1 MSTRGLVWFRRDLR
15 LDDNPAWSAATRE
28 CDDVLPV
35 FVLDPTLIDGA
46 GPHRRDAVMG
56 AVVALDNALGSRL
69 HLAVGDPI
77 EQIPRLVGALDGAAV
92 YLNQDVTPY
101 AARRDAAVA
110 ARLDTEPRVHAGT
123 VVQPPGSI
131 TTNEGTVPRVFT
143 AFWKRWQGR
152 DLPTVAEP
160 GDARVVEL
168 AGSADRPAVEAA
180 PDPHARLDEF
190 VTGALDDY
198 PEQRDLP
205 AVDGT
210 SRLSIALKTGRLG
223 AVTAARIAAGM
234 GPRGEPWV
242 RQLCWRDW
250 YADLLAERPEL
261 VDRAQRP
268 EYDRVRWR
276 DDPDGLAAWKE
287 GRTGV
292 PIVDA
297 GMRQLASTGWM
308 HNRVRMITASFLVK
322 DLLIDWREGERHFRH
337 LLADG
342 DVPQNVGNWQW
353 VAGTGPDAAPYFRVF
368 NPTRQSRKFDPQ
380 GAYLRSLAPGA
391 RRPRRRHHPRA
402 LDRRTARARRRG
414 HHAGSGVSRAHRRPS
429 RRCGARRRRVQGRP
443 RHVTRRRSDDVEG
456 VDETA
461 QARPVVAVEAQDAP
475 GRGGARRR
483 RAPRAGV
490 GPDPAIAP
498 DTTMSANSSVSW
510 ASRAASGACS
520 TRSTRS
526 RPTKRIEW

>member
-1 MSTRGLVWFRRDLR
+1 MDLTDVVDKLRAVEEDLRDRAYDALRSAADGDEDAAAAEKRILQARRGGGARHPRPRPRGRLERGTVSTRGLVWFRRDLR

-46 GPHRRDAVMG
+46 GRHRRDAVMG
-56 AVVALDNALGSRL
+56 AVVALDDALGGRL
-69 HLAVGDPI
+69 HLAVGDPV
-77 EQIPRLVGALDGAAV
+77 EQIPRLVGALHDATV

-101 AARRDAAVA
+101 AGHRDAAVA
-110 ARLDTEPRVHAGT
+110 ARLDTEPRGYSGT

-152 DLPTVAEP
+152 GLPTVDQA
-160 GDARVVEL
+160 GDVRLIEL
-168 AGSADRPAVEAA
+168 PGSADRPAVEAA

-190 VTGALDDY
+190 VTGALGDY

-210 SRLSIALKTGRLG
+210 SQLSIALKTGRLG
-223 AVTAARIAAGM
+223 ALTAARVAAETGT
-234 GPRGEPWV
+234 RSEPWV

-250 YADLLAERPEL
+250 YAHLLAERPDL

-268 EYDRVRWR
+268 EYDRVGWR
-276 DDPDGLAAWKE
+276 DDPVGLAAWKE

-322 DLLIDWREGERHFRH
+322 DLLIDWRRGERHFRY

-368 NPTRQSRKFDPQ
+368 NPILQSRKFDPE
-380 GAYLRSLAPGA
+380 GAYLRRWVPELAGLDDTSIHEPWTVGPLELAAAGITLGREYPEPIVDHRSAASDRAVDAYKAA
-391 RRPRRRHHPRA
+391 R
-402 LDRRTARARRRG
+402 DRR
-414 HHAGSGVSRAHRRPS
+414 
-429 RRCGARRRRVQGRP
+429 
-443 RHVTRRRSDDVEG
+443 
-456 VDETA
+456 
-461 QARPVVAVEAQDAP
+461 
-475 GRGGARRR
+475 
-483 RAPRAGV
+483 
-490 GPDPAIAP
+490 
-498 DTTMSANSSVSW
+498 
-510 ASRAASGACS
+510 
-520 TRSTRS
+520 
-526 RPTKRIEW
+526 